1 MENLNNIIEAIMFAL
16 GREISIE
23 EIAKTL
29 EVEEQKVQ
37 ESIENL
43 KEKYNDEKGV
53 KLIHVNGMVQLVT
66 NNKYYD
72 YVSKFVEN
80 TKRQNLSVSAQE
92 TLAIIAYNPK
102 ITKTEIEAQVAM
114 LRRLYE
120 DQLYDVPENCN
131 ILLDESALTNLVTG
145 KKFKNKYQKELKS
158 LEKVVESP
166 DDTYILYLDY
176 VDDSSGNLNIN
187 LKSDIN
193 KKYAKF
199 KLTVENGE
207 ISYMQNGN
215 TRRITSYVEE

>member
-102 ITKTEIEAQVAM
+102 ITKTEIENIRGVNSDFAVSRLLECGLIEEVARLNLPGRPAAYSVTNEFLRSCGIEKIEDLPNYEKLKIKDEQM
-114 LRRLYE
+114 LVSDYE
-120 DQLYDVPENCN
+120 
-131 ILLDESALTNLVTG
+131 
-145 KKFKNKYQKELKS
+145 KE
-158 LEKVVESP
+158 EKVDE
-166 DDTYILYLDY
+166 
-176 VDDSSGNLNIN
+176 
-187 LKSDIN
+187 N
-193 KKYAKF
+193 K
-199 KLTVENGE
+199 
-207 ISYMQNGN
+207 
-215 TRRITSYVEE
+215 EEE